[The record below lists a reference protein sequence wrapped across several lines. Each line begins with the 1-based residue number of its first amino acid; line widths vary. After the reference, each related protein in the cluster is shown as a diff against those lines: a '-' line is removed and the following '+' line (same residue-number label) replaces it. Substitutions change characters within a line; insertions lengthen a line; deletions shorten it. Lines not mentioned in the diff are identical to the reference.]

1 MKKIILLVT
10 LVVIA
15 VSCSTPKT
23 VIQSKKVIK
32 GDWTLDNITYSE
44 EGTFNVTLLNDTSKE
59 CFEGSLW
66 HFIPNNN
73 TGNYAINNSD
83 CNTGSRFFR
92 FTIQE
97 VNKDNGLYAFLLK
110 PTNEKYKSDDYNRG
124 FRMNLSELSDATM
137 QWKQTVSV
145 DGKPF
150 TINMNFSKITN

>member
-1 MKKIILLVT
+1 MKKIILLISLIVLIT
-10 LVVIA
+10 
-15 VSCSTPKT
+15 SCSTPKT

-32 GDWTLDNITYSE
+32 GDWTLDNITYSK

-73 TGNYAINNSD
+73 TGNYTISNTD

-124 FRMNLSELSDATM
+124 FRMNLSELSDTTM
-137 QWKQTVSV
+137 QWKQTLSV
-145 DGKPF
+145 DGEPF